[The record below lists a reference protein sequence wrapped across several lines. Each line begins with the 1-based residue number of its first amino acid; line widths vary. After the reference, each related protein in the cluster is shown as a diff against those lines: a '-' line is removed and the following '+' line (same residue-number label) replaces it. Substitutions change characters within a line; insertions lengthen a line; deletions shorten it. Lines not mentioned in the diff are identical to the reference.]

1 MMGMTRRVSRLLA
14 VVFLGIAAPA
24 GAEAQVDELTTL
36 CLLVGTGGGMQRC
49 EEYALTATVVQA
61 GAGLSHADGG
71 AFQGSLSTRS
81 LRFGAKP
88 RVAFSARVA
97 FTRYPVIRPDPV
109 ARNGMDWDYSISPS
123 FHGQATV
130 GLFDGFSIG
139 PTVGGLLALDAI
151 GKADLTLFPD
161 SKGFV
166 DRQSTGFGYGA
177 RVGLLR
183 ESATLPGVNF
193 SATRTHGGDVDYIG
207 GEIGIH
213 LDNVLTTSLR
223 AVVGKEFM
231 IGGIQAGAG
240 WDRYESD
247 GEILFLGPIVTPPPP
262 TPMVDFH
269 TSRLLFFGGWS
280 KTFRVMQVSGEFG
293 WARGFHGVTPHVEE
307 FDPATGSL
315 FGSFSVR
322 LAV

>member
-1 MMGMTRRVSRLLA
+1 MGMTRRVSRLLA
-14 VVFLGIAAPA
+14 VVFVSIVAPSGTA
-24 GAEAQVDELTTL
+24 AQVDELSDL
-36 CLLVGTGGGMQRC
+36 CLFVGTGGGGQRC
-49 EEYALTATVVQA
+49 QEYALTATVVQA
-61 GAGLSHADGG
+61 GAGLSHADGSG
-71 AFQGSLSTRS
+71 FHGSAFTRG
-81 LRFGAKP
+81 LHFGAKP

-109 ARNGMDWDYSISPS
+109 ARNGMDWDHSISPS

-139 PTVGGLLALDAI
+139 PKVGGLLSLDAI
-151 GKADLTLFPD
+151 GKADITLFPD

-166 DRQSTGFGYGA
+166 DHQAMGFGYGV

-183 ESATLPGVNF
+183 ESATLPGVTF

-207 GEIGIH
+207 GEIGVH

-223 AVVGKEFM
+223 TVVGKEFM
-231 IGGIQAGAG
+231 IGDIQAGAG

-247 GEILFLGPIVTPPPP
+247 GEILFLGPVFTPPPP
-262 TPMVDFH
+262 TPLDDFH

-280 KTFRVMQVSGEFG
+280 KTFQTMQVSGEFG
-293 WARGFHGVTPHVEE
+293 WARGFHGVTPNVEE

-322 LAV
+322 LTL